1 MAHKLARIHAK
12 RLYCEETKEIPEIA
26 KLIDVPES
34 TVRRWK
40 SEDAAAGNDWDR
52 EREEILTTSFSA
64 VKQMLRAATS
74 RLASMVTEIQTSNK
88 INPSEVYALRQ
99 LILSAKSLQK
109 EIDNYGN
116 IILAM
121 TEFTEFMA
129 ERDNEELQRLQPYL
143 SEFGSVM
150 SKKYR
155 RK

>member
-1 MAHKLARIHAK
+1 MAHKLERIDAK
-12 RLYCEETKEIPEIA
+12 RLYCEENKDIIEIA

-40 SEDAAAGNDWDR
+40 SEDGAAGNDWDK

-74 RLASMVTEIQTSNK
+74 RLASMVTEIQTTNK

-129 ERDNEELQRLQPYL
+129 ERDHEELERLQPFL
-143 SEFGSVM
+143 SEFGSLM

>member
-1 MAHKLARIHAK
+1 MAHKIARIDAK
-12 RLYCEETKEIPEIA
+12 RLYCEENKEIPEIA
-26 KLIDVPES
+26 KLTETPES

-40 SEDAAAGNDWDR
+40 SEDAAAGNDWDK

-74 RLASMVTEIQTSNK
+74 RLATMVGEIERDHK
-88 INPSEVYALRQ
+88 INASEVYALRQ
-99 LILSAKSLQK
+99 LILSAKSLQR

-121 TEFTEFMA
+121 TEFTEFIQ
-129 ERDNEELQRLQPYL
+129 ERDPQELQRLQPYL
-143 SEFGSVM
+143 SEFGAAM

-155 RK
+155 KK